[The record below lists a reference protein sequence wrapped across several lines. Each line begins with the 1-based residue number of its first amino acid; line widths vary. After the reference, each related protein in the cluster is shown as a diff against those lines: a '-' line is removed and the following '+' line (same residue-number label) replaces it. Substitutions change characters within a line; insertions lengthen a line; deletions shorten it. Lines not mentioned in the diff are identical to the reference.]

1 MEKLKANRN
10 FSGIGPLF
18 ELVKALRGEDGCPWD
33 RKQTPQTMVRY
44 LVEEV
49 YELLDAVESGDFEH
63 IREELGDVL
72 FLIVFLVRLFEEQGR
87 FGLEGVVEGS
97 SQKMIRRHPHVFG
110 NDRVSSADEVKQ
122 RWHEIKKTEKHPG
135 IVSVLDAV
143 PSRLPALLR
152 ASQISERAARSGFD
166 WDDVSGVIHKVEEE
180 WNELKAELNGPP
192 SDKVSEEYG
201 DVLFALVNV
210 ARFANV
216 HPETALSGAIRKFE
230 KRFKYLEKQV
240 SESGKPM
247 ASFTAEKLDQLW
259 EAAKVRVG

>member
-1 MEKLKANRN
+1 MEKLKANRD
-10 FSGIGPLF
+10 FSGIDPLF
-18 ELVKALRGEDGCPWD
+18 DLVKALRGEDGCPWD
-33 RKQTPQTMVRY
+33 RKQTPQTMVRH

-49 YELLDAVESGDFEH
+49 YELLDAVESEDFEH

-72 FLIVFLVRLFEEQGR
+72 FLIVFLIRLFEEQGR
-87 FGLEGVVEGS
+87 FGLQGVVEGS

-135 IVSVLDAV
+135 VLSVLDSV

-166 WDDVSGVIHKVEEE
+166 WDDISGVMQKVEEE
-180 WNELKAELNGPP
+180 WSELKTELNGPP
-192 SDKVSEEYG
+192 SDKIGEEYG

-240 SESGKPM
+240 FESGKPM
-247 ASFTAEKLDQLW
+247 ESFTAGQLDQLW
-259 EAAKVRVG
+259 EEAKGRVG